1 LFVCAGKGD
10 APPAHSKGSAQK
22 SCHCRKQR
30 ARAIHGH
37 LRRNLSLLDE
47 FGAACEF
54 R

>member
-1 LFVCAGKGD
+1 LLRREKRRSSDSLQGQC
-10 APPAHSKGSAQK
+10 AQK
-22 SCHCRKQR
+22 IMPFWKAA
-30 ARAIHGH
+30 ARAIHGL